1 MALRF
6 LDYKVQSA
14 TFSLTPELAPNKN
27 YQISPKVNCNI
38 RHGADKL
45 VCSFNV
51 ELVKNEGNPLPFEF
65 KVQAFGTFS
74 LGAGDDPAAFAVKA
88 AEAVYP
94 FVRQSVASLTAMANI
109 PAYMLPMIDMSELIV
124 TSKQNAVPSVTLN

>member
-6 LDYKVQSA
+6 LDYKVQAA

-27 YQISPKVNCNI
+27 YQLSPKVSCNI

-45 VCSFNV
+45 ICSFNV
-51 ELVKNEGNPLPFEF
+51 ELVKTEGNPLPFEF
-65 KVQAFGTFS
+65 SVKAFGTFS
-74 LGAGDDPAAFAVKA
+74 IGADDNPSALAVKA
-88 AEAVYP
+88 AESVYP

-109 PAYMLPMIDMSELIV
+109 PAYMLPMIDMNELIV
-124 TSKQNAVPSVTLN
+124 TKPNAATPTSLN